1 AAGARTRQLP
11 TRARTA
17 ASDLRGSLPHSP
29 PRTPPPRA
37 PPASGALRHARE
49 LRCRER
55 LREPPVPAHEA
66 AGQGAP
72 DAREDRARD
81 RAGQHLRELG
91 AGRARADH
99 REHEVPDLRGR
110 GPHRHAGQAREHL
123 LRDTRGQGGRLHRR
137 PGDQHPVGGQ
147 RLRGPRARLRVP
159 AHGDAARQREVRRVG
174 RPRRRLPRRA
184 AKARQEEARREPE
197 VHRLHAHVRR
207 AAAPAEGPPGRPLL
221 HQSLR
226 GREAGAAGGRQRRG
240 HLLREARLA
249 VLPLARARGPR
260 QPAAGARGLLRGAG
274 ARGEHQAG
282 RNRGDSGALRTV
294 RHQRGGAQ
302 GGAGGRCGAQVAA
315 GVHHERLQKLAGILP
330 LLFHAAPGHD
340 RGDRVQGLRPR
351 QPHRQRPAL
360 RGGDKRRGHWRRPVR
375 RAARPRRLVRGRLLR
390 LEARRRAA
398 EHAPAAAVRVL
409 RVRRHGRRGVGD
421 AAG

>member
-1 AAGARTRQLP
+1 QLGRGRGNSPRGPEPLRRTSGAAC
-11 TRARTA
+11 
-17 ASDLRGSLPHSP
+17 
-29 PRTPPPRA
+29 RTPPPER
-37 PPASGALRHARE
+37 
-49 LRCRER
+49 R
-55 LREPPVPAHEA
+55 LRARRRHLERSVTLENSDAANDCESHLSRHTRQRGKGRPTHEKIEHA
-66 AGQGAP
+66 IEQDSICANLEQAERAQIIESMKYLTFEDGDLIVMQGKPGNTFFAIHEGK
-72 DAREDRARD
+72 AR
-81 RAGQHLRELG
+81 
-91 AGRARADH
+91 
-99 REHEVPDLRGR
+99 PRG
-110 GPHRHAGQAREHL
+110 GE
-123 LRDTRGQGGRLHRR
+123 
-137 PGDQHPVGGQ
+137 GDQHPVGGQ